1 MCLKF
6 KLKSNIS
13 TQEIKIRVSL
23 IQETRRD
30 EIQNYQH
37 IRDEPEIEGRETRR
51 DRDRKNE
58 KSSPLIHT

>member
-1 MCLKF
+1 MMCLKF

-30 EIQNYQH
+30 DIQNYQH
-37 IRDEPEIEGRETRR
+37 IRDEPEIE
-51 DRDRKNE
+51 KM
-58 KSSPLIHT
+58 KKAHHYY